1 MISFIKG
8 ELSEILGSSI
18 IVDTGGVGYE
28 INVPLTVLSE
38 LPRIGEE
45 VKIYTYFKVSEDAM
59 SLYGFSSQ
67 KDKEMF
73 EQLIGVSGI
82 GPKGALAILSTLSPD
97 DLRMAIMAG
106 DDKAIAKA
114 PGIGAKTAQR
124 VIIDLKD
131 KIGIEDIMG
140 VGKTSKANAAGAS
153 AVMTGVIADAVSA
166 LAVLGYSQTEAM
178 KAVRSIEINDD
189 TTVEEVI
196 KIALQRMV

>member
-166 LAVLGYSQTEAM
+166 LSVLGYSHTEAM

>member
-28 INVPLTVLSE
+28 INVPLTVLAE

>member
-166 LAVLGYSQTEAM
+166 LSVLGYSQTEAM